1 MLTRYK
7 GQLKLKGWA
16 FAIASRSTM
25 RKTRVALRAA
35 SPASCTRCCGTKPS
49 SHRLRLS
56 NPSRQETASSS
67 RKERSRRRRGCST
80 RPTTGRL
87 RFQPSPPRTQ
97 LTPSSANRARR
108 EGRHPKASK
117 AEKSSPLSV
126 AERTA
131 IVSEGRIPDLAWRP
145 CGPRVRDK
153 VGVRV
158 RDVSNQWRLWR
169 RSAFIVPAAPP
180 CGGHRRCATSPWG
193 LRLLVLLSFWE
204 PHPSHRCL
212 AESLRA
218 SLMSGSVQARSLSL
232 CRRWL

>member
-1 MLTRYK
+1 
-7 GQLKLKGWA
+7 
-16 FAIASRSTM
+16 M

-35 SPASCTRCCGTKPS
+35 SPASCTRYCGTKPS

-80 RPTTGRL
+80 RPTTGRP

-145 CGPRVRDK
+145 CGPRVPRQSGSEGAGRKQSMAPVAALRIHCSGSPALRRPSTMRDIS
-153 VGVRV
+153 VGTASLGLASLLGTPPFASLPRRELAGFAHERQRPGAKPITLPPLAVVGR
-158 RDVSNQWRLWR
+158 RRRL
-169 RSAFIVPAAPP
+169 AALKK
-180 CGGHRRCATSPWG
+180 S
-193 LRLLVLLSFWE
+193 LRLI
-204 PHPSHRCL
+204 
-212 AESLRA
+212 
-218 SLMSGSVQARSLSL
+218 
-232 CRRWL
+232 